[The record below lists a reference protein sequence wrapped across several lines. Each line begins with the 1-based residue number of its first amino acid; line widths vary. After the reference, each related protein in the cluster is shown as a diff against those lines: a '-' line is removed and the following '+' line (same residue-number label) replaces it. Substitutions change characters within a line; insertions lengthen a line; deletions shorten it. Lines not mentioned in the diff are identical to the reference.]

1 MKSWKARLLILA
13 TMLAMLIA
21 LAAPAVAH
29 DADFEEAYAYCLYW
43 EELDPEDEEFWDCV
57 EAYLAWHDD
66 DDHDDSSADDGSAD
80 DGSAGDGSS
89 YWEPYLYAP
98 YYY

>member
-1 MKSWKARLLILA
+1 MKSLKARLLILA

-21 LAAPAVAH
+21 LAAPASADH
-29 DADFEEAYAYCLYW
+29 WGDWEDAVEFCAEISDTW
-43 EELDPEDEEFWDCV
+43 EEFEDCLDW
-57 EAYLAWHDD
+57 YLAAHGEEV
-66 DDHDDSSADDGSAD
+66 GSAD

-89 YWEPYLYAP
+89 YWEPYVYAP